1 MQLTLIKT
9 LFLVGTLAGVALANN
24 DFHNKGGNN
33 GDYHKGGYRHKGGVI
48 KKTILIDGCT
58 GNPIPPATPYDDVSA
73 LTGDANTPA
82 AAAPGPG
89 FEEHDLLNDLH
100 SIFNDLETE
109 TEGTVDEAEDDLE
122 GLF

>member
-1 MQLTLIKT
+1 MQLTLIQT

-24 DFHNKGGNN
+24 DFHNKGGYK
-33 GDYHKGGYRHKGGVI
+33 GEYHKGGYRHKGGVI

-73 LTGDANTPA
+73 LTGDVNPPA
-82 AAAPGPG
+82 PVPVPG

-109 TEGTVDEAEDDLE
+109 AEGTVDEAEEDLE